1 MSLEEAATALHLLEA
16 VLKIGGV
23 DKIQV
28 GGVCIWLTPTTPSH
42 GDPAKAPRQERRD
55 AGFQRPG
62 PPPPPP
68 GDPAKSKSSRR
79 RDAARKTRDAA
90 RAAAH
95 HARKRKLEVLAR
107 LGGLLR
113 KAARIL
119 RIARHRHLAGQAAAS
134 SPAPQRSLVPAR
146 RTGAWTYARERR
158 GFLLAGPRSGGGDG
172 GGGFRQQAQR
182 R

>member
-68 GDPAKSKSSRR
+68 GDPAKSKSSRH
-79 RDAARKTRDAA
+79 RDARQTCDAA

-113 KAARIL
+113 KAVRML
-119 RIARHRHLAGQAAAS
+119 RIARH
-134 SPAPQRSLVPAR
+134 
-146 RTGAWTYARERR
+146 
-158 GFLLAGPRSGGGDG
+158 
-172 GGGFRQQAQR
+172 
-182 R
+182 